1 MVCLLWNIIIR
12 TKWQSGIPLAEIG
25 NKIKIKFD
33 KEAEVYRHCVKS
45 ERKPK
50 NTFSETVNTK
60 FEI

>member
-1 MVCLLWNIIIR
+1 MISNSSPYR
-12 TKWQSGIPLAEIG
+12 SQIPLGI
-25 NKIKIKFD
+25 NTKLLSR